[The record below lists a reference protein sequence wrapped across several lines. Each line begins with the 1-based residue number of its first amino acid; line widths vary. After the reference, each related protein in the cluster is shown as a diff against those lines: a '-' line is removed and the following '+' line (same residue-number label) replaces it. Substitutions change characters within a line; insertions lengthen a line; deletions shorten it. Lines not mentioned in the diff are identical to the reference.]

1 MNDPTPTP
9 PALSLRD
16 YLPYRLAVTSNQ
28 VSRLIARAYQDRFG
42 LTIWEW
48 RVIALLGEA
57 EPMTAQALSD
67 IAAMDKVSV
76 SRAVKTLVERDL
88 VVQAERESD
97 RRSRDLHL
105 TEAGRRTYREITPV
119 ALDAE
124 ADLLTGLDDAEIA
137 KLAQMLDVLRQRA
150 AELLADGNG

>member
-1 MNDPTPTP
+1 MPVQCDST
-9 PALSLRD
+9 LFSSSKKSILQ
-16 YLPYRLAVTSNQ
+16 YLFS
-28 VSRLIARAYQDRFG
+28 
-42 LTIWEW
+42 
-48 RVIALLGEA
+48 A
-57 EPMTAQALSD
+57 EL

-76 SRAVKTLVERDL
+76 SRAVKTLVERGL

-105 TEAGRRTYREITPV
+105 TEAGRRTYREIMPV